1 MIPRSL
7 YASSEVLALSWI
19 DWIIGFD
26 KVLDCPVELPRHLLF
41 EELIAVCQRYRALS
55 RRSEWRSK
63 LPLDGLGQIVL
74 DNLVNDANKNVLGQ

>member
-7 YASSEVLALSWI
+7 YASSKILALPWT

-26 KVLDCPVELPRHLLF
+26 KVLDCPVELPRHLFF

-55 RRSEWRSK
+55 RGSERRAK
-63 LPLDGLGQIVL
+63 LSLDCLGQIVL
-74 DNLVNDANKNVLGQ
+74 DNLVNDANKNILG